1 MLKDGKPYGSNLNMY
16 DDILGKREVKA
27 KVKLKEVTVK
37 WEPVVNSK
45 VIGYN
50 LYYRKLTSS
59 NFNIIN
65 VGNQTTYELSLRP
78 DTAYE
83 LSVTAYDIDGKE
95 SKHSEKVVFK

>member
-1 MLKDGKPYGSNLNMY
+1 MY
-16 DDILGKREVKA
+16 DDILGKREVK
-27 KVKLKEVTVK
+27 VKLNKVTVK
-37 WEPVVNSK
+37 WEPVVCSK

-78 DTAYE
+78 NTAYE
-83 LSVTAYDIDGKE
+83 LSVTAYARDGKE
-95 SKHSEKVVFK
+95 SKHSEKVLYNLRGQNETQELSD

>member
-1 MLKDGKPYGSNLNMY
+1 MY
-16 DDILGKREVKA
+16 DDILGKREE

-37 WEPVVNSK
+37 WEPVVNSNK

-59 NFNIIN
+59 DFNIIN
-65 VGNQTTYELSLRP
+65 VGNNTTYVLSLRP

-95 SKHSEKVVFK
+95 SKHSERVMYNLKGQNETQTLFE